1 MCILE
6 RKKNNAVENKT
17 FNKFQFPW
25 GTWGKNVNCKM
36 SYLKNKE
43 SESEDFIN
51 QILWCSYFF
60 WGRGVKHKNVSAIK
74 TK

>member
-6 RKKNNAVENKT
+6 KKTMQWKIKLH
-17 FNKFQFPW
+17 KFQFPW
-25 GTWGKNVNCKM
+25 GTWGKNVNDKM

-60 WGRGVKHKNVSAIK
+60 NFFLVKHKNI
-74 TK
+74 